1 MQDEMWNTFKMV
13 SAIATA
19 IFLNVDMMWENAV
32 FVTKNAKSSN
42 WEMEL
47 AIVLETPTSATW
59 TMEIVA
65 CAVPIYDLEVEV
77 KQLLL
82 DMNYSILV
90 YSVFQLFRHLS

>member
-47 AIVLETPTSATW
+47 AIVLQTVTARYE
-59 TMEIVA
+59 
-65 CAVPIYDLEVEV
+65 LF
-77 KQLLL
+77 
-82 DMNYSILV
+82 YSCIF
-90 YSVFQLFRHLS
+90 SFSIISPSFMKSRQIGSS

>member
-1 MQDEMWNTFKMV
+1 MQDETWNTFKMV
-13 SAIATA
+13 SVIASV
-19 IFLNVDMMWENAV
+19 IFLNVDMMWENVV

-47 AIVLETPTSATW
+47 AI
-59 TMEIVA
+59 
-65 CAVPIYDLEVEV
+65 V